1 MAKRKLSF
9 EEALKRLEEITQTL
23 ENEDVS
29 LENSISL
36 YKEGMDI
43 AALCKNNLAKAKAEV
58 LLIQKN
64 AKGDVV
70 EEPFIPKEN

>member
-43 AALCKNNLAKAKAEV
+43 AALCKNNLDKAKAEV

-64 AKGDVV
+64 SKGDVV